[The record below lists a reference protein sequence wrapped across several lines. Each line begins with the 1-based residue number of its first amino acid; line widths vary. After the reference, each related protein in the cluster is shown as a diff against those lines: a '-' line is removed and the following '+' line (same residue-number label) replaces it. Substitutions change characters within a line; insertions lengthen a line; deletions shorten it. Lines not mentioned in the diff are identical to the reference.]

1 MTRRPH
7 GNLFIVSSP
16 SGGGKTTLIRRLIAK
31 PPGEPLHFSVS
42 HTTRPRRAGEKD
54 GREYH
59 FVTDEE
65 FWKMA
70 AAGAFLE
77 HNVVHGRRY
86 GTSRAEVLPRLARG
100 EDVVLDI
107 DVQGARDIRKAYPKA
122 VSIFIVPPDARE
134 LERRLRERGLD
145 RGVDEEEELRRRL
158 RTAGREIRKARDFQ
172 YVIVNDELDS
182 AALELESVV
191 RATRVTHAR
200 QRGRLERVFRDFS

>member
-1 MTRRPH
+1 MTRRPR

-16 SGGGKTTLIRRLIAK
+16 SGGGKTTMIRRLIAN
-31 PPGEPLHFSVS
+31 PPGAPLHFSVS
-42 HTTRPRRAGEKD
+42 HTTRPKRAGERD

-59 FVTDEE
+59 FVSDEE
-65 FWKMA
+65 FRRMA
-70 AAGAFLE
+70 SRRAFLE
-77 HNVVHGRRY
+77 HNLVHGRRY

-145 RGVDEEEELRRRL
+145 RGVDEEAEIRRRL
-158 RTAGREIRKARDFQ
+158 ETAGREIRKARDFQ
-172 YVIVNDELDS
+172 YVIVNEDLDS

-200 QRGRLERVFRDFS
+200 QRERLERVFRDFR

>member
-1 MTRRPH
+1 LKR
-7 GNLFIVSSP
+7 
-16 SGGGKTTLIRRLIAK
+16 
-31 PPGEPLHFSVS
+31 PGEK
-42 HTTRPRRAGEKD
+42 E

-59 FVTDEE
+59 FVTEEE
-65 FWKMA
+65 FRKMA

-77 HNVVHGRRY
+77 HNFVHGRRY

>member
-1 MTRRPH
+1 
-7 GNLFIVSSP
+7 
-16 SGGGKTTLIRRLIAK
+16 
-31 PPGEPLHFSVS
+31 
-42 HTTRPRRAGEKD
+42 
-54 GREYH
+54 
-59 FVTDEE
+59 
-65 FWKMA
+65 
-70 AAGAFLE
+70 
-77 HNVVHGRRY
+77 
-86 GTSRAEVLPRLARG
+86 VLPRLARG